1 MKYNYM
7 VQELHKRHRDLCYCR
22 GDKSYELGSLTK
34 RKRFETVSF
43 TCFNCQRMA
52 ELTRK
57 FKKLPPATTTLPK

>member
-1 MKYNYM
+1 MNTYM
-7 VQELHKRHRDLCYCR
+7 VQELHTRHKDLCCCR

-34 RKRFETVSF
+34 HKPVETVTF
-43 TCFNCQRMA
+43 VCFNCQRKV